1 MCRVDSASRKLIIN
15 SDDGTAIN
23 QIRPSR
29 ATW

>member
-1 MCRVDSASRKLIIN
+1 MRLVASASRKLIIN
-15 SDDGTAIN
+15 SDDGTVIN